1 VTAPFNRPI
10 PPSAVVD
17 PRSPDMVAGL
27 VSAGA
32 DGRFSL
38 SVKSYTTPVYYVG
51 PKVPTKDVTLTA
63 SWAPR
68 RVLRGVP
75 IPAGVQPS
83 PGSDGH
89 VAIVDKSTGCEY
101 DFWGATA
108 TPDGGLTAKWANV
121 ISLSRSGVFTNGPA
135 ARASGFALL
144 AGLILPTDPRRGR
157 INHALVFAYP
167 YTQAGG
173 PVPPAVGSDGR
184 TEGAQAIPEGAR
196 VQLDPSLD
204 LSTLGLRPYELM
216 VARALQEYGAYISDT
231 GGAISF
237 PVAHPQSW
245 PRNPYVG
252 LLPDDTY
259 VSLRRIPLDRL
270 RVLQLRR

>member
-1 VTAPFNRPI
+1 
-10 PPSAVVD
+10 
-17 PRSPDMVAGL
+17 MVAGL
-27 VSAGA
+27 VAAGA

-51 PKVPTKDVTLTA
+51 PNIPTKDVPLTA

-89 VAIVDKSTGCEY
+89 VTIVSKSTGCEY
-101 DFWGATA
+101 DFWGVTVSA
-108 TPDGGLTAKWANV
+108 DGGLTAKWANV

-144 AGLILPTDPRRGR
+144 AGLILPTDLRRGR
-157 INHALVFAYP
+157 IDHALVFAYP
-167 YTQAGG
+167 FTKAGG
-173 PVPPAVGSDGR
+173 PVPPAIGSDGE
-184 TEGAQAIPEGAR
+184 TQGAQAIPEGAR

-204 LSTLGLRPYELM
+204 LSTLGLRPYEFM

-231 GGAISF
+231 GGAIIF

-259 VSLRRIPLDRL
+259 VSLGRIPLERL
-270 RVLQLRR
+270 RVLQLPR